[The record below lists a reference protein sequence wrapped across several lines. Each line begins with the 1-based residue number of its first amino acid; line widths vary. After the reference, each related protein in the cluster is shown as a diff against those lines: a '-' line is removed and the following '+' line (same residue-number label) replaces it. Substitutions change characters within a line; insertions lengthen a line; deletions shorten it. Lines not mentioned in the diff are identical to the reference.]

1 MITKENLSCDTQAF
15 SAIAIDL
22 LGAGRTLRFTAK
34 GDSMDPLIRDG
45 DTLFLAPANLSRIKF
60 GDVVFFVNS
69 EGMPLIHRV
78 IKTQKRGKE
87 RWLLIRG
94 DRGNRV
100 DGYFPPVEVFG
111 QVIAFER
118 AGLQIRADQPVY
130 RFLGRLAA
138 WRSRAFPTSPRFF
151 SFIYQW
157 MKRIPTFKH
166 YLS

>member
-1 MITKENLSCDTQAF
+1 MITEKNLSCDTQAF

-34 GDSMDPLIRDG
+34 GDSMDPLIRDR
-45 DTLFLAPANLSRIKF
+45 DTLFLAAADPSTIKF
-60 GDVVFFVNS
+60 GDVVFFVNG
-69 EGMPLIHRV
+69 EGKPLIHRV
-78 IKTQKRGKE
+78 IKTQKSGKH

-94 DRGNRV
+94 DRCNHV
-100 DGYFPPVEVFG
+100 DGYFQSHRVFG
-111 QVIAFER
+111 QVIAIER

-130 RFLGRLAA
+130 KFLGRLAA
-138 WRSRAFPTSPRFF
+138 WRSRVFPASPRFF

-157 MKRIPTFKH
+157 MKRIPTFKR

>member
-1 MITKENLSCDTQAF
+1 MITEKSLSCDTQAF

-22 LGAGRTLRFTAK
+22 LGDGRTLRFTAK
-34 GDSMDPLIRDG
+34 GGSMDPLIRDG
-45 DTLFLAPANLSRIKF
+45 DTLFLAPADLSRIKF
-60 GDVVFFVNS
+60 GDVVFFVNG

-111 QVIAFER
+111 QVIAIER

-138 WRSRAFPTSPRFF
+138 WRSRAFSASPRLF
-151 SFIYQW
+151 SLIYQLI
-157 MKRIPTFKH
+157 KRIPSFKH